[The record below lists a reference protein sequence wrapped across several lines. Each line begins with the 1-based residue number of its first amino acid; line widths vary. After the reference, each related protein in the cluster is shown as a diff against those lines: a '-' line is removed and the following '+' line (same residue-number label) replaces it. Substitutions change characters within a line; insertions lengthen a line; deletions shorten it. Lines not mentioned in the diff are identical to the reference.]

1 MLTKLR
7 SVWRDALA
15 LLYAIRDPRTPA
27 QARGVA
33 LLALVYL
40 VSPIDLLP
48 DALPGLGIVDDI
60 MIVPTLLAL
69 AARLLPTPVLAQA
82 RGRSADL
89 ARRAPYLLAG
99 SVLVVAGVL
108 SAVGYLLIHGLNV

>member
-1 MLTKLR
+1 MQKLR
-7 SVWRDALA
+7 SVWRDALS

-48 DALPGLGIVDDI
+48 DTLPGLGIVDDI
-60 MIVPTLLAL
+60 LIVPTLLAL
-69 AARLLPTPVLAQA
+69 AARLLPAPVMAEA
-82 RGRSADL
+82 RGRSAHL

-99 SVLVVAGVL
+99 SVLIVAGVL
-108 SAVGYLLIHGLNV
+108 SALGYLLLHGLNG